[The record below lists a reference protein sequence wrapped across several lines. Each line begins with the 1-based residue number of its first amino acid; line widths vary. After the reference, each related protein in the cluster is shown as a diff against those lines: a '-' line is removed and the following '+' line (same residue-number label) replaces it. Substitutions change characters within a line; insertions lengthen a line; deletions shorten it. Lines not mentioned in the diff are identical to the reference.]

1 MSQEIRLNVE
11 AVDEKEKPKYDEW
24 EIADACRTIIR
35 AEEIKQDKEL
45 MALITPKLQQQV
57 KAAENAAKILYGN
70 GGNNEG

>member
-11 AVDEKEKPKYDEW
+11 SVGEKEEPKFSEW

-45 MALITPKLQQQV
+45 MALITPKLKQQV
-57 KAAENAAKILYGN
+57 QAAANAAKILYGE
-70 GGNNEG
+70 GEKNEG